1 MMGKPKIRF
10 KGYNED
16 WEQRKVSEMFK
27 VARGYVLPATDTS
40 QEMTDEIPYPV
51 YSSQTKDN
59 GLMGYYSDYLYEDAI
74 TWTTD
79 GANAGTVNFRAGK
92 FYCTNVCGV
101 LLSDKIET
109 NKVIAEALNNV
120 AKRYVSYVG
129 NPKLMNNVMADIQI
143 AVPTSQKERDRISS
157 YFSYL
162 DHLITLH
169 QHKCDEMK
177 RLKKYML
184 QKMFPQNGKKVPEIR
199 FDGFTNGWE
208 QRKLGE
214 TKTFFTDG
222 NYGEAYPKSSDMVDS
237 SIGVP
242 FLTGGNLKDGKL
254 DISGASYISK
264 EKHEL
269 LTSGHLICDDIV
281 IAVRGSLGA
290 LGYVNSDNSG
300 WNINSQ
306 LAILR
311 TDKEELNG
319 KFLLQFLLSENGQKE
334 FLRRQTGTALKQL
347 PIGAIKDVDIPI
359 TSIDEQVKI
368 GEYFATLDHLITLHQ
383 RKIYIFI
390 KKMPIDWEQR
400 KLGEV
405 FEFQYGEFNNNPDN
419 GGEYP
424 IYGANGII
432 GGYTDWNAENSSIIG
447 HMGAYAGYVVWG
459 EGKHFVTYN
468 GTIARPKDNSID
480 SKYGY
485 YLLDSKKIYKICAG
499 SGQPFVSYSDLNGI
513 DILLPKDKD
522 EQRLLA
528 YYFTNLD
535 HLITLHQH
543 KCDELQNLKKYMLQN
558 MFV

>member
-1 MMGKPKIRF
+1 MPI
-10 KGYNED
+10 D
-16 WEQRKVSEMFK
+16 
-27 VARGYVLPATDTS
+27 
-40 QEMTDEIPYPV
+40 
-51 YSSQTKDN
+51 
-59 GLMGYYSDYLYEDAI
+59 
-74 TWTTD
+74 
-79 GANAGTVNFRAGK
+79 
-92 FYCTNVCGV
+92 
-101 LLSDKIET
+101 
-109 NKVIAEALNNV
+109 
-120 AKRYVSYVG
+120 
-129 NPKLMNNVMADIQI
+129 
-143 AVPTSQKERDRISS
+143 
-157 YFSYL
+157 
-162 DHLITLH
+162 
-169 QHKCDEMK
+169 
-177 RLKKYML
+177 
-184 QKMFPQNGKKVPEIR
+184 
-199 FDGFTNGWE
+199 WE

-368 GEYFATLDHLITLHQ
+368 GEYFATLDHLITLHHRECIIL
-383 RKIYIFI
+383 RKT
-390 KKMPIDWEQR
+390 KVNDWEQR